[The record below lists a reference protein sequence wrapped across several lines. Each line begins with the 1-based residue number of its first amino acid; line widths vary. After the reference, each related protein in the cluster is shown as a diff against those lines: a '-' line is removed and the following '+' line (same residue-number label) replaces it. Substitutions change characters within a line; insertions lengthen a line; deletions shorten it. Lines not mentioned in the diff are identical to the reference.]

1 MTFLPEDDV
10 EFLERKAIPYE
21 LKSETLPDGTARNGV
36 LFPGF
41 RFSGSLFTSDSNQL
55 VSCTTCDLMIL
66 IPPQY
71 ATTKLDSFYTRPYL
85 KRQDGSDPQNTAI
98 DQEFFGT
105 KWQFWS
111 RHLGDNQWRPDID
124 GLETYLLHVRDA
136 LKV

>member
-10 EFLERKAIPYE
+10 EFLRRKAIPYE
-21 LKSETLPDGTARNGV
+21 LKSETPPGGTVRNGIILPDFQFAGN
-36 LFPGF
+36 
-41 RFSGSLFTSDSNQL
+41 LFTREGEQL

-98 DQEFFGT
+98 DQELFGA

-111 RHLGDNQWRPDID
+111 RHLAKDQWRPDID
-124 GLETYLLHVRDA
+124 GLETYLQHVRDA